1 MTIFLLSL
9 AGVFIA
15 VVVGMIWY
23 GPATPT
29 GKIHMQ
35 YLGFD
40 KLSPEEQQKKIEAA
54 KPSMP
59 KIYVAQM
66 MLSLLTSVFTVFVI
80 MMSVQNGVPFS
91 TAIGFPIIAWLCFTV
106 PAVGTGLLWGNCEGA
121 LAWKKFFTD
130 IFCSLVTILLTALMV
145 SFFL

>member
-1 MTIFLLSL
+1 MTILLLSI
-9 AGVFIA
+9 AGVIIS
-15 VVVGMIWY
+15 VVVGTLWY
-23 GPATPT
+23 GPNSPT
-29 GKIHMQ
+29 GKVHMQ

-40 KLSPEEQQKKIEAA
+40 KLSPEEQQQKIEMA
-54 KPSMP
+54 KPNMP

-66 MLSLLTSVFTVFVI
+66 LLSLLTAAFTVFVI
-80 MMSVQNGVPFS
+80 TMSVQNGVPFG
-91 TAIGFPIIAWLCFTV
+91 TALGFPIIAWLCFTV

-130 IFCSLVTILLTALMV
+130 ILCSLVTILLTALMV